1 MMGGVSLA
9 QTSLSLLL
17 LLLLS
22 GQDPR
27 TKEEPVIDGLFLFVC
42 RLVRAPVFWLGKQR
56 QGWCGLPGLS
66 IIARIISAR
75 WLGGKFMT
83 SCGSFLLRSPASCPA
98 PSCTMFLMAAL
109 LVEGGKF
116 IILLSTCLSSRAP
129 LVALDEF
136 VGFKGS
142 VIL

>member
-1 MMGGVSLA
+1 MRFAGFVDHCSNNLGALVRR
-9 QTSLSLLL
+9 QIHDLLWKFPVEKSGF
-17 LLLLS
+17 LS
-22 GQDPR
+22 G
-27 TKEEPVIDGLFLFVC
+27 
-42 RLVRAPVFWLGKQR
+42 
-56 QGWCGLPGLS
+56 
-66 IIARIISAR
+66 
-75 WLGGKFMT
+75 
-83 SCGSFLLRSPASCPA
+83 